1 MTRALGSDR
10 VNESEIE
17 RANLFCA
24 TRQGGVTDLTRTC
37 LAHTAGAARKARA
50 RKRDFILY
58 SWRLQWKITTL
69 AGSCLLNLAQRF
81 REDAPRVTAISPCSE
96 NGILIAEIVLRKVVA
111 YAP

>member
-1 MTRALGSDR
+1 MEVA
-10 VNESEIE
+10 
-17 RANLFCA
+17 
-24 TRQGGVTDLTRTC
+24 
-37 LAHTAGAARKARA
+37 
-50 RKRDFILY
+50 
-58 SWRLQWKITTL
+58 WKITTL